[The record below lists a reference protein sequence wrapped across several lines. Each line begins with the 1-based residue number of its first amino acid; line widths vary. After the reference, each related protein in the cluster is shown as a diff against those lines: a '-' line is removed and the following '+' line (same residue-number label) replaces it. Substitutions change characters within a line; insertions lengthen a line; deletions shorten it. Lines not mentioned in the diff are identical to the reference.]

1 MCGENSSAEGPARR
15 AEIMPNTCYGSDAAA
30 GPAGRD
36 GRSRRA
42 IQADA
47 RDGAARATRC
57 RCRAEG
63 PWNPQDADGVPL
75 ERCMPYLAFS
85 LQRWIPRGNVT
96 ARQYTFGRDW
106 LERYERTQ
114 ESREEPWREPRKEP
128 REETERIGMK
138 LEP

>member
-1 MCGENSSAEGPARR
+1 MSSRGVGS
-15 AEIMPNTCYGSDAAA
+15 MSDAAT

-36 GRSRRA
+36 GRPRRA
-42 IQADA
+42 VQADA

-85 LQRWIPRGNVT
+85 LQRWVPRGNVT